1 MQRKSLGVILR
12 NASCTTPIHIAELVL
27 PVSAVHVAQ
36 AVLRLAK
43 VLRCVSCIE
52 LMPDALQEL
61 GRNPNASCTTPIHI
75 AELVLPVSAARITR
89 KIPTLVLGWGAIT

>member
-12 NASCTTPIHIAELVL
+12 NVSCTTPIHIAELVL

-52 LMPDALQEL
+52 MMPDALQEL
-61 GRNPNASCTTPIHI
+61 GRNPAQRLLHHANTYCRART
-75 AELVLPVSAARITR
+75 ARICC
-89 KIPTLVLGWGAIT
+89 PNYA